1 MKKRIPD
8 PMNKAIKE
16 FSTLLKKQLGPKLLD
31 TRLFG
36 SVARGTFTPESDI
49 DILVIIQDENKITRD
64 TIIETAVDINLKYDV
79 VISPVIISAER
90 FSGPLFQETYFY
102 KSIQK
107 EGISL

>member
-90 FSGPLFQETYFY
+90 FSRPLFQETYFY

-107 EGISL
+107 EGIPL